1 MLGGGGETVSNPKG
15 TGPRPEKGTAGSSR
29 SRAKSAAAVQTT
41 AAGRRPDPAAPKPKT
56 ARGEA
61 TRRAILSAA
70 ERVIGEQGF
79 NEASIGSITRE
90 AGVAQ
95 GTFYIYFASKD
106 DVFSELVADMG
117 RMLRHAISEATAG
130 IANRLDAERAG
141 LHAFLTFVAAHP
153 ELYRIVQEAQFV
165 DHKAYLAY
173 FRTFAEG
180 YREGLAQAAETG
192 DIRPG
197 DADIRAWALMG
208 IARSLG
214 EYSVVFGSDATI
226 DEMVDTAHEMIVHGL
241 AAVSDRGDGH
251 A

>member
-1 MLGGGGETVSNPKG
+1 VSNPKKNG
-15 TGPRPEKGTAGSSR
+15 SRSQAEASGPRAG
-29 SRAKSAAAVQTT
+29 RAKSSAT
-41 AAGRRPDPAAPKPKT
+41 AARGAGAAQDPAAPKPKT

-70 ERVIGEQGF
+70 EKVIGEQGF

-130 IANRLDAERAG
+130 IANRLDAEREG
-141 LHAFLTFVAAHP
+141 LRAFLTFVSAHP

-165 DHKAYLAY
+165 DPKAYLAY

-180 YREGLAQAAETG
+180 YRDGLAQAADTG
-192 DIRPG
+192 DIRSG

-214 EYSVVFGSDATI
+214 EYSVVFGSDASI
-226 DEMVDTAHEMIVHGL
+226 EEMVDTAHEMIVHGL
-241 AAVSDRGDGH
+241 AAGRARSAGD

>member
-1 MLGGGGETVSNPKG
+1 MSDPKG
-15 TGPRPEKGTAGSSR
+15 NSLRPEKGASVSRR
-29 SRAKSAAAVQTT
+29 SRAKSAAAPK
-41 AAGRRPDPAAPKPKT
+41 AAHDMRGRQDPAAPKPKT

-70 ERVIGEQGF
+70 EKVIGEQGF
-79 NEASIGSITRE
+79 NEASIGSITRA

-141 LHAFLTFVAAHP
+141 LRAFLTFVAAHP

-165 DHKAYLAY
+165 DPKAYLAY
-173 FRTFAEG
+173 FRTFAKATARG
-180 YREGLAQAAETG
+180 WRRRRKTATSARVTRTSA
-192 DIRPG
+192 PG
-197 DADIRAWALMG
+197 R
-208 IARSLG
+208 
-214 EYSVVFGSDATI
+214 
-226 DEMVDTAHEMIVHGL
+226 
-241 AAVSDRGDGH
+241 
-251 A
+251 